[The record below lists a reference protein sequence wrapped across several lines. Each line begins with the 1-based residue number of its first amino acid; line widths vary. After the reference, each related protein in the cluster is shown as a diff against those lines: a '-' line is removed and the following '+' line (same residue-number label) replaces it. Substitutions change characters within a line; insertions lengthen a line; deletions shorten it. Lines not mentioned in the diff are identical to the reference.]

1 MKCPIIVR
9 QSSLMIVGYFLW
21 PSTVRNRKRKLI
33 ASGVSKV
40 GAMSDGND
48 KSLWPGEYASFF
60 QIFMLKTYR

>member
-1 MKCPIIVR
+1 
-9 QSSLMIVGYFLW
+9 MIVGYFLW